1 MTDDICSLSPVIETD
16 GLLMV
21 RTLLIRGMLVGIVS
35 GLLAF
40 GFGKVFGEPQVD
52 RAVAFETAM
61 DAAKAVADAAKGIPA
76 APPEPELVSRSVQA
90 GIGLFTGV
98 MVYGTALGGLF
109 ALVFAFAYGR
119 VGELSPRA
127 VSALLATAGFLAV
140 YIVPNLK
147 YPANPPSV
155 GEAETIGMRTG
166 LYFLMMMISIA
177 AMVLAIMAQRR
188 LTSRYDAWTATLIAA
203 AGFVIAV
210 AIAQS
215 VLPAVDEVPEGFPAV
230 LLWKFRMASLGMQI
244 VLWTSLGLVFG
255 WLTERAFAGSHR
267 FPGGRRVHAIGRS
280 RTV

>member
-76 APPEPELVSRSVQA
+76 ASPEPELVSRSVQA

-127 VSALLATAGFLAV
+127 VSALLAAAGFLAV

-267 FPGGRRVHAIGRS
+267 FLGGRRVHAIGRS